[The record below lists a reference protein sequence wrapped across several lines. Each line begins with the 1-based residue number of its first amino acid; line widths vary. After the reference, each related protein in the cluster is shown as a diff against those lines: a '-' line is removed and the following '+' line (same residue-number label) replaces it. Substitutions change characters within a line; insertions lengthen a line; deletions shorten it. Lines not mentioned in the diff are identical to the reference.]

1 MQFKST
7 RSNIALIAL
16 EHAGFNMLKKKIKFI
31 WFIDEK
37 NISLQDFGR
46 ALTPFEGFNMD
57 FQIRDLSEE
66 VLGKDTVLRR
76 VSISP
81 DVIIEHFNRS
91 LSWFLPKEPK
101 PPEKDCTC
109 TITAPSLAGAKL
121 MIPSG
126 ASNVTLDLSSVDLF

>member
-1 MQFKST
+1 
-7 RSNIALIAL
+7 
-16 EHAGFNMLKKKIKFI
+16 MLKKKIKFI